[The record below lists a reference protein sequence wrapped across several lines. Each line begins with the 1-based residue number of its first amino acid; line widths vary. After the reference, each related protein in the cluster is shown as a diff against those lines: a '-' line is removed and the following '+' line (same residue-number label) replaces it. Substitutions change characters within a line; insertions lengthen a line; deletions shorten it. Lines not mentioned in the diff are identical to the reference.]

1 MQEIEYVGHTIN
13 KDGIH
18 FTRAKIDSILDMP
31 KPHTKGDMKIFL
43 GMVNYFHSHIANLSA
58 LEGPLIEM
66 IGTQYTRTKRKHG
79 MDWTPE
85 REQAFT
91 DIKIA
96 VDKCPLLFFRRE
108 DLGPV
113 YLQTDASDYGI
124 GAYMFQLDND
134 GVSHRPIEFIS
145 KTLSSTQKRWGIP
158 DKEAYAIFYAL
169 KKWEHHLRDREFILQ
184 TDHRNL
190 TYVNFEGTAKVK
202 RWKMLIQ
209 EFKFKI
215 EYLPGPEN
223 IIADSFSRN
232 CARDTRDSASLS
244 EIDEEFLG
252 FLEGRAM
259 ATEQPV
265 AAVQEAFVWT
275 TPDEERESNFLEFL
289 EEEGELLLIDQEAPI
304 PDAIHASIAAHHSGD
319 KGHMGVKRTCKRLVT
334 ANVKIKHM
342 REWVQ
347 RFIGEC
353 DFCQKQSYKRSRIET
368 LPFTTAQT
376 KRVMQRL
383 AIDAIGPLEEDSY
396 GYKYVLTVIDS
407 FSRWVMAY
415 PMKTQETNEVVQN
428 IIKHIGIFGV
438 PLELQTDGGATFTS
452 AIMKEIT
459 DMLKAKRRIT
469 VAYSHEE
476 NALVERWN
484 HEIIRYLRGLV
495 YDANS
500 VEDWSELLPFAQR
513 ICNAEVVESLGV
525 SPAQIIFGAAI
536 NLDRAILTPNTEG
549 LAHIHA
555 DHPPMS
561 KYVEQLIE
569 TQQQAIDYARRI
581 QKEKD
586 DEHMMTSGEDITEF
600 KIGSLVTTS
609 YPANQDGVSKP
620 PSKLQ
625 TKRKGPYVVLGHD
638 GSTYQVKH
646 LADHKI
652 TNVHISRLENFRSD
666 ATRVDPVTIAA
677 KDQREFIV
685 EEILEHLPLHQ
696 PAKNRSTFEFLVKW
710 KYYDDPEENSWVPW
724 ADLTNNKIC
733 HRYCF
738 TTPGLKSLVAMKY
751 RDHLF
756 SDDEDE

>member
-1 MQEIEYVGHTIN
+1 
-13 KDGIH
+13 
-18 FTRAKIDSILDMP
+18 
-31 KPHTKGDMKIFL
+31 
-43 GMVNYFHSHIANLSA
+43 
-58 LEGPLIEM
+58 
-66 IGTQYTRTKRKHG
+66 
-79 MDWTPE
+79 
-85 REQAFT
+85 
-91 DIKIA
+91 
-96 VDKCPLLFFRRE
+96 
-108 DLGPV
+108 
-113 YLQTDASDYGI
+113 
-124 GAYMFQLDND
+124 
-134 GVSHRPIEFIS
+134 
-145 KTLSSTQKRWGIP
+145 
-158 DKEAYAIFYAL
+158 
-169 KKWEHHLRDREFILQ
+169 
-184 TDHRNL
+184 
-190 TYVNFEGTAKVK
+190 
-202 RWKMLIQ
+202 
-209 EFKFKI
+209 
-215 EYLPGPEN
+215 
-223 IIADSFSRN
+223 
-232 CARDTRDSASLS
+232 
-244 EIDEEFLG
+244 
-252 FLEGRAM
+252 
-259 ATEQPV
+259 
-265 AAVQEAFVWT
+265 
-275 TPDEERESNFLEFL
+275 
-289 EEEGELLLIDQEAPI
+289 
-304 PDAIHASIAAHHSGD
+304 
-319 KGHMGVKRTCKRLVT
+319 
-334 ANVKIKHM
+334 
-342 REWVQ
+342 
-347 RFIGEC
+347 
-353 DFCQKQSYKRSRIET
+353 
-368 LPFTTAQT
+368 
-376 KRVMQRL
+376 MQRL

-415 PMKTQETNEVVQN
+415 PMKSQETNEVVQN
-428 IIKHIGIFGV
+428 LIKHIGIFGV

-581 QKEKD
+581 QKERD

-625 TKRKGPYVVLGHD
+625 TKRKGPYVVLSHD

-652 TNVHISRLENFRSD
+652 SNVHISRLENFRSD

-696 PAKNRSTFEFLVKW
+696 PAKNRRELEFLVKW
-710 KYYDDPEENSWVPW
+710 KYYDDPEENTWVPW
-724 ADLTNNKIC
+724 SDLTNNKIC

-756 SDDEDE
+756 SDDEDEA